1 MTQDY
6 DTGLFH
12 LVKYQTTLRKSPMET
27 NVFERSRALAP
38 VAHLCS
44 RPAPVSFLPR
54 GLKPGLLVFREDV
67 GVKAQRSWHLWF
79 GPRGQNTV
87 SVGGV
92 ERRGHAMGAAVC
104 LLLLVYVWAFLWGK
118 GLRS

>member
-1 MTQDY
+1 
-6 DTGLFH
+6 
-12 LVKYQTTLRKSPMET
+12 MEA
-27 NVFERSRALAP
+27 NVSERSRALTHI
-38 VAHLCS
+38 AHLCS

-54 GLKPGLLVFREDV
+54 GLESSLLVFREDV
-67 GVKAQRSWHLWF
+67 GVKAQRSWHLWS
-79 GPRGQNTV
+79 GPHGQNTV

-104 LLLLVYVWAFLWGK
+104 LLLLVYIWALWGR